1 MPSRAVALSF
11 ILVTIASASA
21 PAQTRWERQ
30 VSEQLRVIATDIA
43 PAGWRY
49 AGDPLTG
56 ELRQGQDETL
66 RVALRGGVEYALVAL
81 CDEDCRDIEV
91 AVLGADDVVVARS
104 EGWSA
109 RPILELRP
117 TESGK
122 YRVVVTMS
130 HCGTSPC
137 AYGVGLFQK

>member
-1 MPSRAVALSF
+1 MPSRAAV
-11 ILVTIASASA
+11 ILLTLAAIGSTSA
-21 PAQTRWERQ
+21 PTQTRWERQ
-30 VSEQLRVIATDIA
+30 VSDQLRVIATDIA
-43 PAGWRY
+43 AAGWRR

-66 RVALRGGVEYALVAL
+66 RVPLRGDVEYALVAL
-81 CDEDCRDIEV
+81 CDEDCRDIELT
-91 AVLGADDVVVARS
+91 VLGAGDTVLARS

-109 RPILELRP
+109 RPMLELRP
-117 TESGK
+117 SESGK

-130 HCGTSPC
+130 HCSTSPC